1 MLCPIRMKKKKV
13 SPKKKNKKK
22 VIKRKPVIYSEKDF
36 IVKPSSIP
44 GIGMGLFTKQTLYK
58 GDTVGYYMGRI
69 ITDEDA
75 ESPKYVDSKYLLW
88 ICKDWWI
95 YGEGKESN
103 YTRFINHSEKPNAEL
118 VTSVR
123 WKTAR
128 FKVLKKINEGEEI
141 FFDYGNDYWDNV
153 DFKPK

>member
-1 MLCPIRMKKKKV
+1 MKKKEISSKKKGK
-13 SPKKKNKKK
+13 SPKK
-22 VIKRKPVIYSEKDF
+22 RRPVVYTEADF

-44 GIGMGLFTKQTLYK
+44 GIGMGLFTKQALYK
-58 GDTVGYYMGRI
+58 GDTVGYYTGKI
-69 ITDEDA
+69 ITDDDA
-75 ESPKYVDSKYLLW
+75 ESPKYIDSKYLLW

-95 YGEGKESN
+95 YGEGKLSN
-103 YTRFINHSEKPNAEL
+103 YTRYINHSDKPNLEL

-128 FKVLKKINEGEEI
+128 FKVLKAIPEGAEV
-141 FFDYGNDYWDNV
+141 FFNYGKDYWDNV